1 MKQDIVGDLLCLLD
15 LAEPLPQ
22 DRIGLR
28 GGGAEISAHKIQTR
42 RKLLPGDVTEVLAVL
57 RILPHLVAQG
67 LVVPLS
73 ACHPQNG
80 ARLR

>member
-1 MKQDIVGDLLCLLD
+1 MKQDIVGDLLCPLD
-15 LAEPLPQ
+15 LAEPLTQ

-28 GGGAEISAHKIQTR
+28 GGCAEISAHKIQTR

-57 RILPHLVAQG
+57 RTLPHLVAQG

-73 ACHPQNG
+73 ARRP
-80 ARLR
+80 